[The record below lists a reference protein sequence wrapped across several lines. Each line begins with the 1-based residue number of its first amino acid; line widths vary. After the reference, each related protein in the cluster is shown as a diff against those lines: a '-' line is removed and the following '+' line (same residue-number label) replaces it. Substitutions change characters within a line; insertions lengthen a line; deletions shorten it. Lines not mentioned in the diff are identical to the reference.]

1 MLLSG
6 KQTLFVVKSKLW
18 QQLRG
23 HGASL
28 VSKHYH
34 RAYAAS
40 FTADSNVCGTPISKI
55 LVANRG
61 EIACRIMKTARKLG
75 LRCVAV
81 YSEAD
86 KNSMHVAMADE
97 AICIGPPPAKSSYL
111 NAAAIV
117 DASLR
122 TQADA
127 VHPGYGFL
135 SENAQFAELCKQ
147 EGITFIGP
155 PINAIRAMGDKSES
169 KTLMSAAGVPV
180 VPGYHGEEQS
190 ASFLKSQAD
199 NLGYPVIIKAT
210 QGGGGKGMKIV
221 LKPEDFLENLYS
233 AQREALT
240 SFGDQRV
247 LVEKYILEPRHIEV
261 QVFGD
266 QHGNVVH
273 LFERDCSVQRRHQ
286 KIIEE
291 APAPNINS
299 SFRDQIGQAAVNAA
313 KAVDY
318 FSAGTVEFIVD
329 SLSKDFYFME
339 MNTRLQVEHPV
350 TEMITNQDLVEWQI
364 RVAAGEI
371 LPCKQNDLSIVG
383 HSFEARIYAENIESG
398 FLPAAGVLHHF
409 RPPDA
414 SSTVRVETG
423 VHQGDAVSIYY
434 DPMIAKLVVWGHN
447 RSAAL
452 LKLHDCLSKFQISG
466 IPTNIGFLK
475 TLSQHHAFASG
486 EVGTHFIEHYKS
498 SLLGPV
504 PEERRLKQ
512 VKMSA
517 ALAACC
523 VYVKD
528 ITKDY
533 KARPDMS
540 TITVGRGWAC
550 LHGFRLNYE
559 LERCVL
565 LNHGQEGD
573 LVVPVTFCKDGS
585 CEAKVQ
591 DRDNTTTTVQMKLDQ
606 SNASTFTATING
618 VTSYISA
625 SFYRKDCV
633 NHVDVWFN
641 NNHHEFLLVEQVV
654 DAETGDI
661 EPSGF
666 QSQKPK
672 TGTHPLGVNAPMA
685 GRLVRVLV
693 ENGAKVNK
701 GDPLLILEAMKM
713 EHIVRAP
720 RDGFIKG
727 LALDGIQHVRDN
739 TMLLIVDDHQES

>member
-1 MLLSG
+1 MLLRR
-6 KQTLFVVKSKLW
+6 KQTWFVLKSSLW
-18 QQLRG
+18 QELRG
-23 HGASL
+23 VGYGASQ
-28 VSKHYH
+28 VSRHDS
-34 RAYAAS
+34 RAYS
-40 FTADSNVCGTPISKI
+40 GPTADSSARRAPIGKI

-61 EIACRIMKTARKLG
+61 EIACRIMKTARRLG

-86 KNSMHVAMADE
+86 KNSLHVAMADE
-97 AICIGPPPAKSSYL
+97 AICIGPPSAKSSYL

-117 DASLR
+117 DASVR
-122 TQADA
+122 TQANA
-127 VHPGYGFL
+127 IHPGYGFL

-155 PINAIRAMGDKSES
+155 PVNAIRAMGDKSES

-180 VPGYHGEEQS
+180 VPGYHGQEQN

-199 NLGYPVIIKAT
+199 IIGYPVIIKAT

-221 LKPEDFLENLYS
+221 IKSEDFLENLYS

-313 KAVDY
+313 KAVGY

-329 SLSKDFYFME
+329 SVTKDFYFME

-350 TEMITNQDLVEWQI
+350 TEMITSQDLVEWQI
-364 RVAAGEI
+364 RVAAGEP
-371 LPCKQNDLSIVG
+371 LPCRQNDLSILG

-423 VHQGDAVSIYY
+423 VNQGDAVSIYY
-434 DPMIAKLVVWGHN
+434 DPMIAKLVVWGYN

-475 TLSQHHAFASG
+475 TLSQHPAFSSG
-486 EVGTHFIEHYKS
+486 EVGTHFIDRYKS
-498 SLLGPV
+498 SLLCPV
-504 PEERRLKQ
+504 PEEIRLKQ
-512 VKMSA
+512 VKLSA

-523 VYVKD
+523 VCVKD
-528 ITKDY
+528 ITKD
-533 KARPDMS
+533 KACSDVSSS
-540 TITVGRGWAC
+540 TAGRGWAS
-550 LHGFRLNYE
+550 LHGFRLNHE
-559 LERCVL
+559 LECRVV

-573 LVVPVTFCKDGS
+573 LEMSVAFCKDGS
-585 CEAKVQ
+585 CEVKVQ
-591 DRDNTTTTVQMKLDQ
+591 ESDNTTTVQMKLDQ
-606 SNASTFTATING
+606 SNESAFTATIDG
-618 VTSYISA
+618 VTSYISS
-625 SFYRKDCV
+625 SFYKKDCV
-633 NHVDVWFN
+633 DYVDIWFN
-641 NNHHEFLLVEQVV
+641 DNHHEFLLVKQVV
-654 DAETGDI
+654 DAETRDI

-666 QSQKPK
+666 QSSQKAK
-672 TGTHPLGVNAPMA
+672 TGMHPLGVHAPMA

-693 ENGAKVNK
+693 QNGAKVNK
-701 GDPLLILEAMKM
+701 DDPLLILEAMKM
-713 EHIVRAP
+713 EHVVRAP

-727 LALDGIQHVRDN
+727 LALDGVQHVKDN
-739 TMLLIVDDHQES
+739 SMLLIVDDHQES